1 MLQKKIILFSL
12 LIGLTLIVIYSCNH
26 ANQLD
31 ENNSKYGDDESHN
44 MGMDCMQCHKK
55 GGEGKGWFYIAGT
68 AYNGENAAED
78 VTVLIFSAPNGQGSI
93 KNIIEG
99 DKLGNFYTT
108 DIIGFGTGL
117 FPAVVYKNDT
127 TFMSSSITYGSCN
140 SCHGKTTSIIEVD

>member
-1 MLQKKIILFSL
+1 MIYLNEIIRQKR
-12 LIGLTLIVIYSCNH
+12 
-26 ANQLD
+26 
-31 ENNSKYGDDESHN
+31 
-44 MGMDCMQCHKK
+44 
-55 GGEGKGWFYIAGT
+55 
-68 AYNGENAAED
+68 ENATKENHSILPSNWSS
-78 VTVLIFSAPNGQGSI
+78 TYCNLFMQSQGSI
-93 KNIIEG
+93 KKIIEG